1 MLRRIAHLFRFGR
14 KDEALE
20 KRFTQIKNRYLE
32 AAERTEP
39 QAADPLAH
47 LRITGN
53 FDKRTVTGAS
63 STTRE
68 KITEEL
74 LKSCARA
81 VEQDSELTGVK

>member
-1 MLRRIAHLFRFGR
+1 MLRRIAHLFRFGK

-20 KRFTQIKNRYLE
+20 KRFGQIKSRYLE
-32 AAERTEP
+32 AAERTEI
-39 QAADPLAH
+39 AANDPMAH
-47 LRITGN
+47 LRCTGN

-63 STTRE
+63 TTTRE

-81 VEQDSELTGVK
+81 VDKESELTGVK